1 MKLIPAH
8 LAVMACI
15 TLAQAASAADLNLDI
30 KVPADKPG
38 AVRVALFD
46 RAEGFP
52 SGKAHRTAIAMPV
65 DGKAQV
71 QFTGLAP
78 GQYAIT
84 AFLDENGNAVFD
96 KNVFGMPTESY
107 GFSRDARSMTGPPAF
122 ADAAFSVGETALSQS
137 FQLK

>member
-1 MKLIPAH
+1 MKLIHAR
-8 LAVMACI
+8 LSVMACVA
-15 TLAQAASAADLNLDI
+15 LVQAASAADLSLDI

-46 RAEGFP
+46 KADGFP
-52 SGKAHRTAIAMPV
+52 SGKAHRTAIAVPV

-71 QFTGLAP
+71 QFTGLPP
-78 GQYAIT
+78 GQYAVT
-84 AFLDENGNAVFD
+84 AYLDENGNAVFD

-107 GFSRDARSMTGPPAF
+107 GFSRDARGMTGPPAF
-122 ADAAFSVGETALSQS
+122 ADAAFSVGDATLVQS